1 MVPVTSLE
9 HQPRY
14 SEMLDNDPPFGV
26 PVTTSADLL
35 HNVKICYL
43 RKNINFGRAP
53 RDVRPLTSPFL
64 LGVASRRPQSHL
76 LDCHP
81 IRRYLLK
88 RECAVPA
95 AVQIESFFIQLLERR
110 DELRFLRAL
119 LERIMQNLYDTRV
132 HSFWSAYA
140 VRHTHRQIETG
151 FFERW
156 YVWPAGCPLFSPRH
170 QEPQLP
176 GVDEFC
182 PRTCGA

>member
-64 LGVASRRPQSHL
+64 LGVAL
-76 LDCHP
+76 
-81 IRRYLLK
+81 
-88 RECAVPA
+88 
-95 AVQIESFFIQLLERR
+95 
-110 DELRFLRAL
+110 
-119 LERIMQNLYDTRV
+119 
-132 HSFWSAYA
+132 
-140 VRHTHRQIETG
+140 RHTHRQIETG

-182 PRTCGA
+182 PRTCGADSIEVSTEKCVKRFGIASIRDMRPLNATQLCYPLHCDVLHGANTRRGVIDLPRICFRILEKFLEGPPR